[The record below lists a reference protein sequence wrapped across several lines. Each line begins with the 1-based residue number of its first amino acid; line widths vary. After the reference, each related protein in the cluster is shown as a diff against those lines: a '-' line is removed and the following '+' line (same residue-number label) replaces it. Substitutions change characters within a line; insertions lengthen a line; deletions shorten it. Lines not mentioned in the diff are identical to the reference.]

1 MIRALNILNKINE
14 EQRVTE
20 ITEVPSPFCGIGT
33 DDLTIQVDGLSLK
46 VSENGCAV
54 NTPAFEQAITDTSA
68 RVDGKE
74 VDLEVAVARAAELL
88 RASNQPVIGGCATD
102 VNGMRGVMALADHCG
117 AVVDNMNFTAARRN
131 LLALQ
136 DTGWMNTTLAEI
148 KNRCDLLLI
157 VGVDLEG
164 FAPRFFERYL
174 WNKESMFLEDTS
186 RREIVYIGKAPSAEA
201 STSPAGVKAK
211 VLPCDDQD
219 LPEVMA
225 VLRALVKGK
234 KTVAENI
241 CGIALSDLQAVAE
254 QLKAAKYSVV
264 TWAAGALNFDQA
276 ELTVQMLSE
285 MVKDINT
292 MDTRSSGFPLGGK
305 EGDQTANQVCGWTS
319 AFPAR
324 ARFSSGFPEYDP
336 FLYDS
341 SAMLANGEADILV
354 WVQAFNA
361 AFVPQK
367 TDKPTIVVARSGMVF
382 AKEPDVFIPV
392 GTPGIDHAGH
402 AYRLDNVV
410 AIRLKKCR
418 DSGLPST
425 AEVLNAIEQ
434 AL

>member
-1 MIRALNILNKINE
+1 M
-14 EQRVTE
+14 TE

-33 DDLTIQVDGLSLK
+33 DDLTIQVDGLDVK
-46 VSENGCAV
+46 VVENGCAI
-54 NTPAFEQAITDTSA
+54 NTPAFEQPITDTSA

-74 VDLEVAVARAAELL
+74 VSLDIAVAKAAELL

-102 VNGMRGVMALADHCG
+102 VNGMRGVMALADHSG
-117 AVVDNMNFTAARRN
+117 AVVDNMNFTGARRN
-131 LLALQ
+131 FLALQ
-136 DTGWMNTTLAEI
+136 DSGWMNTTLAEI

-174 WNKESMFLEDTS
+174 WNQESMFLGDTS
-186 RREIVYIGKAPSAEA
+186 QREIIYIGKAPSGNA
-201 STSPAGVKAK
+201 STSPVGVKAK
-211 VLPCDDQD
+211 VLPCADED

-225 VLRALVKGK
+225 VLRALVKDK
-234 KTVAENI
+234 KIVAENI

-254 QLKAAKYSVV
+254 QLKAAKYGVV
-264 TWAAGALNFDQA
+264 TWAAGALNFDHA
-276 ELTVQMLSE
+276 ELMVQMLSE
-285 MVKDINT
+285 MVKDINN
-292 MDTRSSGFPLGGK
+292 MDTRCSGFPLGGK

-319 AFPAR
+319 AYPAR

-341 SAMLANGEADILV
+341 NAMLANGEADVLV
-354 WVQAFNA
+354 WVQAFNVA
-361 AFVPQK
+361 SVPPQ
-367 TDKPTIVVARSGMVF
+367 TDKPAIVVARSGMLF
-382 AKEPDVFIPV
+382 DTEPDVFIPV

>member
-1 MIRALNILNKINE
+1 VTEI
-14 EQRVTE
+14 TE

-33 DDLTIQVDGLSLK
+33 DDLTIQVDGLSLR
-46 VSENGCAV
+46 VSANGCAV

-68 RVDGKE
+68 RVDGKK
-74 VDLEVAVARAAELL
+74 VSLDVAVAQAAELL

-102 VNGMRGVMALADHCG
+102 VNGMRGVMAVADKAG

-131 LLALQ
+131 FLALQ

-174 WNKESMFLEDTS
+174 WNKESMFLDDTS
-186 RREIVYIGKAPSAEA
+186 QRDVVYLGKAPSGDA
-201 STSPAGVKAK
+201 STSPTDVKAK
-211 VLPCDDQD
+211 VLECPDADM
-219 LPEVMA
+219 PEMMA

-234 KTVAENI
+234 KIVAESV
-241 CGIALSDLQAVAE
+241 CGIAVSDLQRVAD
-254 QLKAAKYSVV
+254 QLKAAKYGVV
-264 TWAAGALNFDQA
+264 TWAAGALDYDQA

-285 MVKDINT
+285 MVKDINA
-292 MDTRSSGFPLGGK
+292 MNTRCSGFPLGGK

-319 AFPAR
+319 AYPAR

-336 FLYDS
+336 FLFDTN
-341 SAMLANGEADILV
+341 AMLANGEADLLL
-354 WVQAFNA
+354 WVQAFNSTS
-361 AFVPQK
+361 VPPA
-367 TDKPTIVVARSGMVF
+367 TEIPTIVVARSGMTF
-382 AKEPDVFIPV
+382 AKEPAVFIPV
-392 GTPGIDHAGH
+392 GTPGLDHAGH

-410 AIRLKKCR
+410 AIRLKKLR

-425 AEVLNAIEQ
+425 AEVLNAIEH